1 MGTRGQRIFQALM
14 LVVLWGMSQ
23 ALHSQVVINEY
34 SCANVSII
42 TNSFSDQDDYIE
54 LYNAGSSVVDIGSFY
69 LSDKQ
74 NNPMKWQF
82 PPSVILNPGQ
92 FLLVYASSRDTLV
105 GGVYHT
111 NFKLTQTRN
120 ERIVFS
126 NSLGILVDQVLIN
139 RTQTNHSR
147 MRYPNG
153 SADWVLS
160 TIPSPGASNAGPSE
174 EYMPAPVFSLPAG
187 AYSGSATVSL
197 SGAPAGAKIHFT
209 TDGSE
214 PLISST
220 LYSSPLTFNQTTV
233 LRAKI
238 FNSNPAIPASF
249 TETNTYFIDVN
260 HPMPVL
266 SVCGTQLNN
275 LFSGNTTPRI
285 GSLEY
290 FDESM
295 TLIDEST
302 GEYNKHGNDSW
313 AYAQRG
319 VDFIC
324 RDEFGYNADIRHQI
338 FPIKERDNYQRLIL
352 KAAANDNYPFASGAH
367 VRDAYVHTL
376 SQLADLKLDE
386 RTSRFCVV
394 YMNGQYWGIYD
405 LREKVDDHDFTEYY
419 YDQPKEELQYLKT
432 WGSTWPEYGGG
443 LAVTNWGEIRAYIM
457 NNDMTDPI
465 HFAHVD
471 SFYNWKSLI
480 DYVVLNSY
488 IVCSDWLNWNTGWWR
503 GLNPDG
509 DGRRWRYTLWD
520 MDASFGHYINYTG
533 IPNTSPTADP
543 CNPEFL
549 NNPGNQGHI
558 PILNK
563 LMSNEIFNQ
572 YYISRFIDLSNT
584 YLSCSHM
591 QEVLDSMIAVIEPEM
606 PAHIQ
611 KWGGTMS
618 GWHTEVLQL
627 KDFIDARC
635 AELAEGLIDCY
646 DITGPFDLVLKIEPP
661 GTGEIKLNSEWIEN
675 YPFSG
680 VYFGDIDLLMEA
692 RGLNGYLF
700 DHWEIQNNSFIQ
712 GTDPSNGKMNLIS
725 NDTIIAYFI
734 SPTPVIE
741 LGSDTS
747 ICYGNTLI
755 LDAGNPGSTY
765 HWSNGSSERF
775 LSVTESGTYQVTV
788 TYLTFPATA
797 QITVTVNYPPVVSLQ
812 DTFYLCKGNQLILLP
827 DIENAESI
835 IWNNYSTNP
844 FLQVSQPG
852 TYWIQVFNDC
862 GNDRDTSLV
871 LQGQAA
877 KVELGPDRYLNLG
890 ETLTLNVEDEGANYL
905 WNTESTESSILIT
918 SPGYYWV
925 VVENDCGSSFDD
937 LNVYFR
943 SNLFIPNA
951 FSPNGDGL
959 NDDFGIDMSGLPPTQ
974 SLLYIYNR
982 LGELIFESTYSN
994 DRWDGR
1000 FHGKPVPEGS
1010 YIYLFKYYDFAGE
1023 QIIKGTVNLIR

>member
-1 MGTRGQRIFQALM
+1 MKKRGNWVIQAILP
-14 LVVLWGMSQ
+14 LILWGFSQ
-23 ALHSQVVINEY
+23 QIQAQVVINEY
-34 SCANVSII
+34 SCANVNII
-42 TNSFSDQDDYIE
+42 ANSFGDRDDYFE
-54 LYNAGSSVVDIGSFY
+54 LYNAGSTVVDIGSFY
-69 LSDKQ
+69 LSDKF

-82 PPSVILNPGQ
+82 PASVVLNPGQ
-92 FLLVYASSRDTLV
+92 IILIYASSRDTVV

-120 ERIVFS
+120 ERIVLS
-126 NSLGILVDQVLIN
+126 NSLGVLVDQVVIE

-153 SADWVLS
+153 SASWVLS
-160 TIPSPGASNAGPSE
+160 TSPTPGAINAGPSA

-197 SGAPAGAKIHFT
+197 SGAPAGADIRFT

-214 PLISST
+214 PTNTST
-220 LYSSPLTFNQTTV
+220 LYSNPLTFAQTSV

-238 FNSNPAIPASF
+238 FSHDPAIPASF
-249 TETNTYFIDVN
+249 TESNTYFIDVN
-260 HPMPVL
+260 HSMPVI
-266 SVCGTQLNN
+266 SICGTNLSN
-275 LFSGNTTPRI
+275 LFSGNQTPRI
-285 GSLEY
+285 GSFEY

-295 TLIDEST
+295 NLIDEST

-324 RDEFGYNADIRHQI
+324 RDEFGYNAEIRHQI
-338 FPIKERDNYQRLIL
+338 FPLSEREDYQRLII
-352 KAAANDNYPFASGAH
+352 KAAANDNYPFAGGAH

-376 SQLADLKLDE
+376 SQIADLKLDE
-386 RTSRFCVV
+386 RSSLFCVV

-405 LREKVDDHDFTEYY
+405 IREKVDDHDYTEFY
-419 YDQPKEELQYLKT
+419 YDQSKENLQYLKT
-432 WGSTWPEYGGG
+432 WGSTWPEYGDGQ
-443 LAVTNWGEIRAYIM
+443 AVISWGEIRAYIM

-471 SFYNWKSLI
+471 SIYNWKSLI

-488 IVCSDWLNWNTGWWR
+488 VVCSDWLNWNTGWWR
-503 GLNPDG
+503 GLDPAG

-520 MDASFGHYINYTG
+520 MDATFGHYINYTG

-563 LMSNEIFNQ
+563 LMLNETFNQ

-584 YLSCSHM
+584 FLSCSHM
-591 QEVLDSMIAVIEPEM
+591 QHVLDSMIAVIEPEM
-606 PAHIQ
+606 PAQIQ
-611 KWGGTMS
+611 RWGGTLA
-618 GWHTEVLQL
+618 GWQNEVQEL
-627 KDFIDARC
+627 KSFIDARC
-635 AELAEGLIDCY
+635 AELSEGLIDCY
-646 DITGPFDLVLKIEPP
+646 DVTGPFDLVFKVEPP
-661 GTGEIKLNSEWIEN
+661 GSGEIKINSLWIDN
-675 YPFSG
+675 YPFYG
-680 VYFGDIDLLMEA
+680 VYFGDIDLLLEA
-692 RGLNGYLF
+692 RGLNGFTF
-700 DHWEIQNNSFIQ
+700 DHWELQNNFFIQ
-712 GTDPSNGKMNLIS
+712 GSDSTNGKLNLLS
-725 NDTIIAYFI
+725 GDTIIAYFN
-734 SPTPVIE
+734 SPAPELE
-741 LGSDTS
+741 LGADTA
-747 ICYGNTLI
+747 ICFGNSLL
-755 LDAGNPGSTY
+755 LDAGSPGSIY
-765 HWSNGSSERF
+765 LWSNGSSDQ
-775 LSVTESGTYQVTV
+775 SITVSESGTYVVTV
-788 TYLTFPATA
+788 TYFNNPFVD
-797 QITVTVNYPPVVSLQ
+797 QITVNINYPPTLSIE
-812 DTFYLCKGNQLILLP
+812 DTFYLCKGHQLVLMP
-827 DIENAESI
+827 EFEETESI
-835 IWNNYSTNP
+835 IWNNSSTNSY
-844 FLQVSQPG
+844 LQVTQPG
-852 TYWIQVFNDC
+852 IYWVEAINGC
-862 GNDRDTSLV
+862 GRDRDTISI
-871 LQGQAA
+871 LQGYAVD
-877 KVELGPDRYLNLG
+877 VELGPDRFLNLG
-890 ETLTLNVEDEGANYL
+890 ESLTLNVQDEGASYL
-905 WNTESTESSILIT
+905 WNTASTESSIIIN

-937 LNVYFR
+937 LNVFYR
-943 SNLFIPNA
+943 SNLFLPNA

-1000 FHGKPVPEGS
+1000 FQGKPVPEGS